1 MDGPKQQKRWAAEAR
16 LFHSGLQLNRLHVS
30 HFSIYNPLTMPV
42 FNPQSM
48 EFISRSAEQTRRLG
62 MRLGALLK
70 SGDTICLIGDLGAG
84 KTTLVQGVSAGW
96 GSLDQAS
103 SPTFVLINVYRRLDG
118 KRLFH
123 LDAYRL
129 SGAAEARD
137 LDIDD
142 LLEGGPLVVEWADRI
157 REALPDECL
166 WVTLSWVDEGQRDLM
181 LTAKGSRYRALLAK
195 LRKQVFGV
203 S

>member
-1 MDGPKQQKRWAAEAR
+1 LEFTKKTADLSKRAH
-16 LFHSGLQLNRLHVS
+16 LPTISSLNSLHVS
-30 HFSIYNPLTMPV
+30 HFTIYNPLIMPV
-42 FNPQSM
+42 FHPQSM

-62 MRLGALLK
+62 MRLGALLE
-70 SGDTICLIGDLGAG
+70 SGDVVCLIGDLGAG
-84 KTTLVQGVSAGW
+84 KTTLVQGVSSGW

-103 SPTFVLINVYRRLDG
+103 SPTFVLINVYRRPDG
-118 KRLFH
+118 RRLFH

-129 SGAAEARD
+129 SGAAEAED
-137 LDIDD
+137 LDIDN
-142 LLEGGPLVVEWADRI
+142 LLDGGPLVVEWADRI

-181 LTAKGSRYRALLAK
+181 LTARGLRYQALLAE
-195 LRKQVFGV
+195 LRKQIFGV

>member
-1 MDGPKQQKRWAAEAR
+1 
-16 LFHSGLQLNRLHVS
+16 
-30 HFSIYNPLTMPV
+30 MPV
-42 FNPQSM
+42 FQPHSM
-48 EFISRSAEQTRRLG
+48 EFISRSPDQTRRLG

-70 SGDTICLIGDLGAG
+70 HGDLVCLIGDLGAG

-103 SPTFVLINVYRRLDG
+103 SPTFVLVNVYRRPDG

-129 SGAAEARD
+129 SGAAEAED
-137 LDIDD
+137 LDIDN
-142 LLEGGPLVVEWADRI
+142 LLDGGPLVVEWADRI
-157 REALPDECL
+157 REALPQECL
-166 WVTLSWVDEGQRDLM
+166 WVTLSWVDESQRDLM
-181 LTAKGSRYRALLAK
+181 LTAKGSRYRDLLNE

-203 S
+203 P